1 MSAIKMFGYEA
12 AQQTEYQTKKWAT
25 KEEMQALSSGDEQRD
40 VILAQGATV
49 AFYEDDKHWE
59 TSVSNNV
66 FAFGGTGSG
75 KTASFILPNLLN
87 HHECCYVV
95 TDTKGELLRRTGKGF
110 EDDGYEVTV
119 LDTVNP
125 EQSAGYDPLRYVMDV
140 EDIPTTVAA
149 IMEGVDPDRRSFRYD
164 PFWDNANDLLLRAIV
179 GILYLLECLAGTL
192 APGEDPNASRRYLK
206 MNNVFKL
213 AALIKVTGDGEGRF
227 PLDYLVEQV
236 ESKEFLDKYGA
247 VNADLYGVEQY
258 RDFRG
263 AADRTLKS
271 ILITLNATISRLKTP
286 QLMRVFENDEMR
298 LDRIGEGKRVIDL
311 KVSDNDSANAW
322 LANVAL
328 KQLFNLAQRRADAS
342 PSGHLQHRVQ
352 FVLDEFP
359 NVGRIPDFER
369 SIATVRSRGISF
381 LMCAQSLSQI
391 YGVYGESTALTI
403 LDNCDSL
410 VYMGGGSNIAT
421 QNYISELCGES
432 VLGTNYVGAERTAV
446 DVRGC
451 VMTPGEVGLMPR
463 PDCLVKVTGMRP
475 FRAKKYF
482 CDDHPNAA
490 KWLRD

>member
-1 MSAIKMFGYEA
+1 MSVIKMYGYEA
-12 AQQTEYQTKKWAT
+12 AQQTEYQAKKWAT

-40 VILAQGATV
+40 VILAHGATV
-49 AFYEDDKHWE
+49 AFYEGDKHWE

-66 FAFGGTGSG
+66 FVFGGTGSG
-75 KTASFILPNLLN
+75 KTASFVLPNLLN

-110 EDDGYEVTV
+110 EEDGYEVTV

-125 EQSAGYDPLRYVMDV
+125 ERSAGYDPLRYVMDV

-149 IMEGVDPDRRSFRYD
+149 IMEGVDPDGRSFRND
-164 PFWDNANDLLLRAIV
+164 PFWDNASDLLLRAII
-179 GILYLLECLAGTL
+179 GILFLLECLAGTF
-192 APGEDPNASRRYLK
+192 APGGDPTAPRRYLK
-206 MNNVFKL
+206 INNVFKL
-213 AALIKVTGDGEGRF
+213 
-227 PLDYLVEQV
+227 V
-236 ESKEFLDKYGA
+236 ESKEFLGRYESA
-247 VNADLYGVEQY
+247 NADLYGVEQY

-286 QLMRVFENDEMR
+286 QLMRVYEKDEMR
-298 LDRIGEGKRVIDL
+298 LDRIDEGKRVIDL
-311 KVSDNDSANAW
+311 KVSDNDSTNAW

-342 PSGHLQHRVQ
+342 PSGHLQRRVQ
-352 FVLDEFP
+352 FILDEFP

-369 SIATVRSRGISF
+369 SIATVRSRGMSF
-381 LMCAQSLSQI
+381 LMCAQSLSQLD
-391 YGVYGESTALTI
+391 GVYGETTAHTI

-421 QNYISELCGES
+421 QEYISNLCGES

-451 VMTPGEVGLMPR
+451 VITPGEVGLMPR
-463 PDCLVKVTGMRP
+463 TDCLVKVTGMRP

-482 CDDHPNAA
+482 CGDHPNAA

>member
-1 MSAIKMFGYEA
+1 MSVIKMYGYEA

-40 VILAQGATV
+40 VILAKGATV

-110 EDDGYEVTV
+110 EEDGYEVTV

-149 IMEGVDPDRRSFRYD
+149 IMEGVDPDGRSRRYD

-192 APGEDPNASRRYLK
+192 APGEDPNAPRRYLK

-227 PLDYLVEQV
+227 PLDYLVEEV
-236 ESKEFLDKYGA
+236 ESREFLDKFGA
-247 VNADLYGVEQY
+247 ENADLYGVEQ
-258 RDFRG
+258 
-263 AADRTLKS
+263 
-271 ILITLNATISRLKTP
+271 
-286 QLMRVFENDEMR
+286 
-298 LDRIGEGKRVIDL
+298 
-311 KVSDNDSANAW
+311 
-322 LANVAL
+322 
-328 KQLFNLAQRRADAS
+328 
-342 PSGHLQHRVQ
+342 
-352 FVLDEFP
+352 
-359 NVGRIPDFER
+359 
-369 SIATVRSRGISF
+369 
-381 LMCAQSLSQI
+381 
-391 YGVYGESTALTI
+391 
-403 LDNCDSL
+403 
-410 VYMGGGSNIAT
+410 
-421 QNYISELCGES
+421 
-432 VLGTNYVGAERTAV
+432 
-446 DVRGC
+446 
-451 VMTPGEVGLMPR
+451 
-463 PDCLVKVTGMRP
+463 
-475 FRAKKYF
+475 
-482 CDDHPNAA
+482 
-490 KWLRD
+490 